1 MILEPIC
8 HAFAKMPFH
17 HNVRLCYCF
26 SWRTLSLFR
35 KTGKLVGSNL
45 LLLFPKHKVAK
56 WYSPTHQKPNR
67 KKLLVFKRP
76 LRLARCLHKKI
87 RVASCVLDSS
97 FFEWREFNQPKR
109 KKNELYSLFQ
119 REVRK
124 SLLFFNF
131 QLKRLSFATLP
142 FLRNVLKKGA
152 KLPKIYVNFMLN
164 PTISIVIPFDWE

>member
-76 LRLARCLHKKI
+76 LRLARCLHTLRILIAVYARLFIFEQK
-87 RVASCVLDSS
+87 SS
-97 FFEWREFNQPKR
+97 
-109 KKNELYSLFQ
+109 LHALI
-119 REVRK
+119 K
-124 SLLFFNF
+124 SLHVY
-131 QLKRLSFATLP
+131 QLQEFEFS
-142 FLRNVLKKGA
+142 NCQKKH
-152 KLPKIYVNFMLN
+152 KLAIFGQIQY
-164 PTISIVIPFDWE
+164 

>member
-1 MILEPIC
+1 MVLEPIC

-56 WYSPTHQKPNR
+56 WCSPTHQKPNR

-76 LRLARCLHKKI
+76 LSLARCLHKKI
-87 RVASCVLDSS
+87 RVASYVLDSS

-109 KKNELYSLFQ
+109 KKKMNCILCFKEKYENLYC
-119 REVRK
+119 
-124 SLLFFNF
+124 FFLIFN
-131 QLKRLSFATLP
+131 
-142 FLRNVLKKGA
+142 
-152 KLPKIYVNFMLN
+152 
-164 PTISIVIPFDWE
+164 